1 MSWISYPVGRFS
13 GVHVWPVLGV
23 PRGGAGPFA
32 CDEALT
38 PTLGAKPAAV
48 DGPSL
53 IPPASHTV
61 GLDVPSS
68 QTYTGV
74 VWLERVPKAL
84 SEWALWEYGGVALLA
99 VGRWLFS
106 RSSQPPNA
114 ANEPGMILT
123 PKGWELD
130 NRRLQLD
137 NRRLNA
143 AGRSPAV
150 IVHRAPW
157 QRLALQHKRT
167 RKVRTALNERR
178 A

>member
-1 MSWISYPVGRFS
+1 MWLGKLYK
-13 GVHVWPVLGV
+13 VLS
-23 PRGGAGPFA
+23 
-32 CDEALT
+32 D
-38 PTLGAKPAAV
+38 
-48 DGPSL
+48 
-53 IPPASHTV
+53 
-61 GLDVPSS
+61 
-68 QTYTGV
+68 
-74 VWLERVPKAL
+74 
-84 SEWALWEYGGVALLA
+84 WALWEYGGVALVA
-99 VGRWLFS
+99 VGRSLFS
-106 RSSQPPNA
+106 RSSDPPASA

-143 AGRSPAV
+143 ARRSPAV

-157 QRLALQHKRT
+157 QRLALQYKRT